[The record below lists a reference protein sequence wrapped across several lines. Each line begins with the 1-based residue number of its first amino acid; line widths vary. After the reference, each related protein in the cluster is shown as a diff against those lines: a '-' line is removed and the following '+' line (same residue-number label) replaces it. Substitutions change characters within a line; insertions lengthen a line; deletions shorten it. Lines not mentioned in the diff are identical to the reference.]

1 MKKNDF
7 LDEYCRE
14 WVQWSRTR
22 RYYTDAPAKN
32 ILARLL
38 PGKGGREPNARNHP
52 DMTYF
57 NMAIHALG
65 DMPEHETRYAAFVAF
80 YLGDDEVTKRVADRL
95 GIGRQTL
102 YDRKNK
108 FAQEAYALSKTLKRA
123 AQPDGTDEPAKSTE
137 PTPCANY
144 GPKAGLAAWGQPR
157 NLVMPTLYGK
167 TRTTAPPVYGKTRTK

>member
-7 LDEYCRE
+7 LDQYCRD
-14 WVQWSRTR
+14 WVIWSRTR
-22 RYYTDAPAKN
+22 RYYTHAPAKN

-38 PGKGGREPNARNHP
+38 PTKTGREPNARNHP

-57 NMAIHALG
+57 NMAISTLG

-108 FAQEAYALSKTLKRA
+108 FAQDAYALSQSLKRA
-123 AQPDGTDEPAKSTE
+123 AQQREGKGEQEEST
-137 PTPCANY
+137 PRANY
-144 GPKAGLAAWGQPR
+144 GPKPGLAGWGQVV
-157 NLVMPTLYGK
+157 NLHMPTVYGK
-167 TRTTAPPVYGKTRTK
+167 TRTTTPPVYGKNRTK